1 MEEIGSK
8 YQSMMED
15 RGSIY
20 LGEKTRRTIEKLLG
34 NKETKDLN
42 NDELENVVT
51 QAINDFHEYLK
62 KSGMNQL
69 QIRMIMM
76 SRATDTETILDVL
89 KQLFSI

>member
-42 NDELENVVT
+42 NDELENVAT

-76 SRATDTETILDVL
+76 SHATDTETILDVL
-89 KQLFSI
+89 KQLFSV